1 MLTQALVDTLWPK
14 CEAAHPGL
22 PASLEAAAATVLPA
36 FAIDSDLILAH
47 VFGQFSAES
56 ANGTR
61 LEEDLAD
68 YTPAS
73 LMAVFGHRITQA
85 QANQIAGNAEA
96 TGRAVYNGINGNIP
110 GTDDGYTYRGRGLA
124 QITGRANYKSV
135 GAAISPILGQTIDL
149 VADPDRV
156 INDQSIALAAA
167 IAVFSSC
174 GCVAPARQDDFF
186 GVTHA
191 LNGGYNGACARL
203 AALGQAKAALAL
215 PPGNLPTLL
224 WLQQSLNQL
233 GQNPPLSEDGSW
245 GTHTSLAL
253 IAFKTANPP
262 LAHNDT
268 LDPDTYAA
276 IVAALPVA

>member
-22 PASLEAAAATVLPA
+22 PAALEAAAPVVLPA
-36 FAIDSDLILAH
+36 FSIDSDLILAH

-73 LMAVFGHRITQA
+73 LMAVFGHRLTQA
-85 QANQIAGNAEA
+85 EANQIAGDAEA

-135 GAAISPILGQTIDL
+135 GDAISPILGATIDL

-156 INDQSIALAAA
+156 ASDPSIALAAA

-174 GCVAPARQDDFF
+174 GCVAPAALDDFF

-191 LNGGYNGACARL
+191 LNGGYNGSCTRL
-203 AALGQAKAALAL
+203 AALGLAKTALGL
-215 PPGNLPTLL
+215 PAGNLPTLL

-233 GQNPPLSEDGSW
+233 GQNPPLAEDGGW

-253 IAFKTANPP
+253 IAFKTDHPP

-276 IVAALPVA
+276 IVGAL